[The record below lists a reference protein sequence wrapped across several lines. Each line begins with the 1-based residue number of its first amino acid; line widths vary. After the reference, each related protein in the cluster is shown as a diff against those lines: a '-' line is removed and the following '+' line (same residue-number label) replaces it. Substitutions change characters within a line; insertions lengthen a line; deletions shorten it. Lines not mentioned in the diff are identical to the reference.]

1 MTDAQRRADERRRTY
16 EGSIVRAGTP
26 KPRLRGA
33 SFTMARLEA
42 MWQLCVTQFEA
53 SGRVLPTFAR
63 SEMPGEI
70 FRIER

>member
-1 MTDAQRRADERRRTY
+1 MTDAERRADERRRTY
-16 EGSIVRAGTP
+16 AGSIIRAGTP

-33 SFTMARLEA
+33 SFTMERLEA

-63 SEMPGEI
+63 SEMQGEI

>member
-1 MTDAQRRADERRRTY
+1 MTDARRRAEERRLSY
-16 EGSIVRAGTP
+16 EGSIVPAGTP

-33 SFTMARLEA
+33 SFTMERLEA
-42 MWQLCVTQFEA
+42 MWELCVTQFEA

-63 SEMPGEI
+63 SEMPGEL